1 MGVIVPR
8 YKHTAVAR
16 NLVKRRLRELS
27 RLTLLPAMTGWPS
40 ALDVVLRAVPSAYD
54 APFEALQ
61 RDVAQACAAL
71 ATAARSVV
79 PAADTPGT
87 PDAGPSAPPPS
98 TA

>member
-27 RLTLLPAMTGWPS
+27 RLTLLPAMSGWPC

-61 RDVAQACAAL
+61 RDVAKACEAL
-71 ATAARSVV
+71 ATAAATAV
-79 PAADTPGT
+79 PEAQPA
-87 PDAGPSAPPPS
+87 PDVDPSGPPPA
-98 TA
+98 TG